1 MILIERLIKKLKMTK
16 RESEQYQ
23 RILDAAFAEFAHK
36 GYRGATIK
44 SIGQAAGLKSPS
56 LIYWYF
62 PTKEDLFQKTIRDHQ
77 PLLQAVIDADSMLDH
92 PPKELLLFLAQ
103 TYLRSMDQPEAQQMV
118 RLFLAEMGQR
128 PRLADLV
135 SQILM
140 EPVLAFLKTY
150 LAHQVKLGRLRPH
163 DERSSSRAF
172 IGMLLPQVIGMV
184 LFPRLHTDGPTNEEH
199 LETAIDIFLRGVMN
213 ND

>member
-1 MILIERLIKKLKMTK
+1 MTR

-62 PTKEDLFQKTIRDHQ
+62 PAKEDLFQKTIRSRQ
-77 PLLQAVIDADSMLDH
+77 PLLQAVINADSLLDR
-92 PPKELLLFLAQ
+92 PPKEVLLSLAQ
-103 TYLRSMDQPEAQQMV
+103 TYLSFMEQPEVQQMA
-118 RLFLAEMGQR
+118 RLFLSEMGQR
-128 PRLADLV
+128 PGLADLV
-135 SQILM
+135 SQTLM

-150 LAHQVKLGRLRPH
+150 LAHQVKLGRLRPY

-172 IGMLLPQVIGMV
+172 IGMLLPQMFSRV
-184 LFPRLHTDGPTNEEH
+184 LFPRLRADGLTDEEH

-213 ND
+213 DY

>member
-1 MILIERLIKKLKMTK
+1 MTK
-16 RESEQYQ
+16 TASEQYQ
-23 RILDAAFAEFAHK
+23 RILDAAFTEFAHK

-44 SIGQAAGLKSPS
+44 SIGEAAGLNSPS

-62 PTKEDLFQKTIRDHQ
+62 PTKEDLFQETIKDHQ
-77 PLLQAVIDADSMLDH
+77 PLLQAVIDADSMLDQ
-92 PPKELLLFLAQ
+92 PPRELLLFLAQ
-103 TYLRSMDQPEAQQMV
+103 TYLHFMEQPEMRQMF

-135 SQILM
+135 SQTLM
-140 EPVLAFLKTY
+140 EPVFAFLKTY

-172 IGMLLPQVIGMV
+172 IGMLLPQVFSIV
-184 LFPRLHTDGPTNEEH
+184 LFPRLHTDSPTTEEH
-199 LETAIDIFLRGVMN
+199 LETIVDIFLSGVAN
-213 ND
+213 EQ

>member
-1 MILIERLIKKLKMTK
+1 MAKN
-16 RESEQYQ
+16 ESEQYQ
-23 RILDAAFAEFAHK
+23 RILDAAFTEFAHK

-62 PTKEDLFQKTIRDHQ
+62 PSKEDLFQKTIRDRQ
-77 PLLQAVIDADSMLDH
+77 PLLQAVIDADPFLDR
-92 PPKELLLFLAQ
+92 PPRELLLSLGQ
-103 TYLRSMDQPEAQQMV
+103 TYLSSMEQPEVQQMV

-140 EPVLAFLKTY
+140 EPVLAFLRSY

-172 IGMLLPQVIGMV
+172 IGMLFPQVSSMV
-184 LFPRLHTDGPTNEEH
+184 LFPRLLADNLTNEEH
-199 LETAIDIFLRGVMN
+199 LETVIDIFLRGVA
-213 ND
+213 NDH

>member
-1 MILIERLIKKLKMTK
+1 MFNQEIEKMTK
-16 RESEQYQ
+16 KDSEQYQ
-23 RILDAAFAEFAHK
+23 RILDAAFSEFAHK

-44 SIGQAAGLKSPS
+44 SIGQAAGLRSPS

-62 PTKEDLFQKTIRDHQ
+62 SSKEDLFQKTIRDRQ
-77 PLLQAVIDADSMLDH
+77 PLLQAVIDDDSLLNR
-92 PPKELLLFLAQ
+92 PPKELLLSLAQ
-103 TYLRSMDQPEAQQMV
+103 TYLSSMEQPEVQQMV

-140 EPVLAFLKTY
+140 EPVLAFLRSY

-172 IGMLLPQVIGMV
+172 IGMLIPQVGSMV
-184 LFPRLHTDGPTNEEH
+184 LFPRLNVDGPTNEEH
-199 LETAIDIFLRGVMN
+199 LETAIDIFLRGVT
-213 ND
+213 NDH